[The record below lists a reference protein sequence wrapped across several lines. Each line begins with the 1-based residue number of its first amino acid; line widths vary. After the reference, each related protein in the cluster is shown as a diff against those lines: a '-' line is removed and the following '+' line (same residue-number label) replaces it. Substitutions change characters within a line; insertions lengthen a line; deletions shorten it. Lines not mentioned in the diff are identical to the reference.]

1 MGRMY
6 RGRRTAVSKKP
17 PLTQHQK
24 RLMFILDTFG
34 KKYPREAADTIT
46 AIQQTYAR
54 YGHNRWWGSTEDPV
68 NSARESVLK
77 DDPYQ
82 TAPPRHALD
91 RHTRWVLDQVR
102 KVWSKSR
109 LPWSHWTPEEELRIR
124 TAQKMPHYWS
134 SDEPPTLWHFSVRK
148 RLNNFMEALPE
159 IVEWIEGTNG
169 SPRGPWP
176 RVLKQARA
184 WHAAEIER
192 ALLQANTSLAL
203 LGLAEAKRVGE
214 LSEGWTLEALTTKDA
229 LKAEG
234 AALVHCIGGYGYFS
248 RMQRGDIGIYSL
260 RHHGVPKVSFE
271 IELRGKNL
279 QILQA
284 KGIKNT
290 RAGFSKGNVGG
301 LDQMETP
308 QQLAAV
314 ADMDVLV
321 NVLKAAQLQGWSYS
335 GKGDM
340 HGVATLLRLLK
351 AAADAQEAASARTK
365 KKSRR
370 GQAAIAEH
378 LTHGNAAELFK
389 RAKKPEEGLKV
400 KIWSTN
406 YVLRREDRNGTT
418 VYSLWRAR
426 PRSKVMRSTPV
437 ISRHVPGNMRKSWRR
452 HGETEEA
459 QQRMA
464 EVPYPLLE
472 VWPKKWV
479 VRASAWEGFS
489 GNPVVGRLSPA
500 EFIIVSG
507 DAGHLSWSSWLA
519 ASRGTRVAGAFK
531 APDWSLWHLPSI
543 KQGEIAVVVVN
554 RKGAPLAIYTETPGL
569 TQKGALR
576 WPKRYW
582 QEQRPGYV
590 PSRRLVVA
598 DRYVTET
605 SKGGGFDNLP
615 TRSHDGRWLE
625 DDAE

>member
-1 MGRMY
+1 MY

-46 AIQQTYAR
+46 AIQGTYNR
-54 YGHNRWWGSTEDPV
+54 YSHNRWWGSTEDPV

-77 DDPYQ
+77 EDPYQ

-109 LPWSHWTPEEELRIR
+109 LPWSHWPPEEELRIR
-124 TAQKMPHYWS
+124 TDQSMPTSWS
-134 SDEPPTLWHFSVRK
+134 SDEPPTMWHFSVHK
-148 RLNNFMEALPE
+148 RLDNFMEALPE
-159 IVEWIEGTNG
+159 IIEWIENTNS

-192 ALLQANTSLAL
+192 ALLQANTSL
-203 LGLAEAKRVGE
+203 GLTEAKRVGE
-214 LSEGWTLEALTTKDA
+214 LSEGWTLEALTTKAA
-229 LKAEG
+229 LEAEA

-248 RMQRGDIGIYSL
+248 RMQRGDIGLYSL

-271 IELRGKNL
+271 IELRGQNL

-284 KGIKNT
+284 KGINNT
-290 RAGFSKGNVGG
+290 HAGFPAGNVRN

-314 ADMDVLV
+314 ADLDVLV

-340 HGVATLLRLLK
+340 RGVATLLRLLK

-389 RAKKPEEGLKV
+389 RAKKPEKGLKLN
-400 KIWSTN
+400 ILGTN

-426 PRSKVMRSTPV
+426 PRSKVIPSTPV
-437 ISRHVPGNMRKSWRR
+437 ISRHVPENMRKSWRR
-452 HGETEEA
+452 HGETEKA
-459 QQRMA
+459 KQRMA

-479 VRASAWEGFS
+479 VRASAWEGFRE
-489 GNPVVGRLSPA
+489 NPVVGNLSPA
-500 EFIIVSG
+500 EFIIIEG
-507 DAGHLSWSSWLA
+507 GAGSLSWSSWLA
-519 ASRGTRVAGAFK
+519 TSHGARVAGAFK
-531 APDWSLWHLPSI
+531 APDWSLWRLPSI
-543 KQGEIAVVVVN
+543 KRGEIAVIEVT
-554 RKGAPLAIYTETPGL
+554 RKGTPLAIYTETPGL

-582 QEQRPGYV
+582 QKQRYGV
-590 PSRRLVVA
+590 PRYLVVS
-598 DRYVTET
+598 DLYVTET

-615 TRSHDGRWLE
+615 TRSLDGRWLE